1 MKMLEKM
8 IEKIFKPEFR
18 GDGDKIMEALG
29 RFFKSKLF
37 LGYVVGMACC
47 WVTLLLLYVFF

>member
-1 MKMLEKM
+1 M
-8 IEKIFKPEFR
+8 IEKMFKSEFR

-37 LGYVVGMACC
+37 LGYVVVMAGC
-47 WVTLLLLYVFF
+47 WVILFLLYVLF

>member
-1 MKMLEKM
+1 MLEKM